1 MGDDEYFYCFE
12 RLIIPIL
19 NQYEFEAIFISCGF
33 DCADGDP
40 IGDSK
45 LTGKGFKQM
54 TKALKQFK
62 KPIFAVLEGGYN
74 IDTLKWGV
82 EAVAD
87 GLTKY

>member
-1 MGDDEYFYCFE
+1 
-12 RLIIPIL
+12 
-19 NQYEFEAIFISCGF
+19 
-33 DCADGDP
+33 
-40 IGDSK
+40 
-45 LTGKGFKQM
+45 M